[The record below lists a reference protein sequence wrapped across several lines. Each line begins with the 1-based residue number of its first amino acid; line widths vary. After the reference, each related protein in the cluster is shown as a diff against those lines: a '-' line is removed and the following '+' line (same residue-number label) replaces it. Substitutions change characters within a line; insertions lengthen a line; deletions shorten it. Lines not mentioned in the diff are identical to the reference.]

1 MEKKIE
7 KLEGSYDVPQLK
19 QKLNEIIDH
28 LNSQDQ
34 EEEIT
39 AEQLCEDNRKRMER
53 LINKELEE
61 RGFIRKIKDTPEE
74 KEEWVEKLWEL
85 IDVYRDSK
93 DINSELEGIEEVNQ
107 YVKQLLDERER
118 EVLESMRDWVIEY
131 YKDTRNIRDFDAEIA
146 IGKIVDRELDKLN
159 KKKVKQL
166 HYHIEKTAT
175 YP

>member
-107 YVKQLLDERER
+107 YVKQL
-118 EVLESMRDWVIEY
+118 
-131 YKDTRNIRDFDAEIA
+131 NIS
-146 IGKIVDRELDKLN
+146 
-159 KKKVKQL
+159 
-166 HYHIEKTAT
+166 
-175 YP
+175 